1 MAELSAGERARLK
14 NSDFALPDRRYPI
27 HDITHGRDA
36 LARVA
41 AFGTPSE
48 KLAVRRAVHRRY
60 PSISSEPT
68 K

>member
-27 HDITHGRDA
+27 HDIEHARDA

-41 AFGTPSE
+41 RHGTPTE
-48 KLAVRRAVHRRY
+48 KVAVRRAAHKRY
-60 PSISSEPT
+60 PSIASEPT